1 MHEERVKQMRSRGE
15 QTGRFAASI
24 TASHTLSKQA
34 ESQWQHSHRGDPKD
48 ESGGHGQTTLGDTQR
63 SGEGVRQLQRTADA
77 GRGASQ
83 VPGGAAYCGSDPVS
97 STHQSE
103 EQGNTQLNPERR
115 SKRVTGKGRLTTGFY
130 ANS

>member
-1 MHEERVKQMRSRGE
+1 M
-15 QTGRFAASI
+15 
-24 TASHTLSKQA
+24 
-34 ESQWQHSHRGDPKD
+34 
-48 ESGGHGQTTLGDTQR
+48 
-63 SGEGVRQLQRTADA
+63 RQLQRTADA

-97 STHQSE
+97 STHQSG

-130 ANS
+130 LNS